1 MSMFD
6 DIALVGSQL
15 AGFFDEDN
23 QQRRVEPRVPS
34 SINTSD
40 VAGFFN
46 PQLHLIDGLA
56 TGQLSQESIEKYKQA
71 KGIQD
76 LFKVAAEVQTTGTRR
91 NPFETPG
98 QAISRALSSPD
109 DDTKTFDAISRSR
122 VATANLFDKT
132 NPTATPRLAPRTYS
146 LESQQ
151 QDALIPE
158 SFGAFDAAQMSL
170 AKAGSALGFKNLE
183 SNRALASREALNRSI
198 LETSASVFTGR
209 PSKFLLEQI
218 QKTIPIT
225 ALEGDDLAYSKYNK
239 VKDIFKDQVEQY
251 KNLLAGAGTSS
262 DKTKYAQKL
271 GDLEYMVKRLE
282 VVTGAFEQQ
291 GFGADPFYDTPDTFA
306 GEFTT
311 EDLNELEDYFGN

>member
-132 NPTATPRLAPRTYS
+132 NPTKS
-146 LESQQ
+146 
-151 QDALIPE
+151 
-158 SFGAFDAAQMSL
+158 
-170 AKAGSALGFKNLE
+170 
-183 SNRALASREALNRSI
+183 
-198 LETSASVFTGR
+198 
-209 PSKFLLEQI
+209 
-218 QKTIPIT
+218 
-225 ALEGDDLAYSKYNK
+225 
-239 VKDIFKDQVEQY
+239 
-251 KNLLAGAGTSS
+251 
-262 DKTKYAQKL
+262 
-271 GDLEYMVKRLE
+271 
-282 VVTGAFEQQ
+282 
-291 GFGADPFYDTPDTFA
+291 
-306 GEFTT
+306 
-311 EDLNELEDYFGN
+311 YFRGINSMT